1 MTNLASLTD
10 FNSIYIGN
18 SVGILES
25 FFGLHLIIY
34 DCRMIASSGRAVP

>member
-18 SVGILES
+18 SVGYWNHFL
-25 FFGLHLIIY
+25 
-34 DCRMIASSGRAVP
+34 DCT